1 MSSAALADRPA
12 VPSATDA
19 LERNVQIAKSFCN
32 AAEETADAI
41 VVTDRNGHIEYVN
54 RAFERTT
61 GYRQEEILGKTP
73 RLLKSGQHGQEFYQ
87 GMWATILSG
96 NVFRAT
102 IINRKKNGELY
113 HAEQTITPVK
123 DTAGHIS
130 HFVSIIRDITERIRT
145 QDQLR
150 RTAEELARSN
160 KELDQFALMVA
171 HDLKAPQ
178 RTALTFTQLLQ
189 KRCNGKLDAESDEFL
204 GLIASGLTRMGELI
218 DGLLR
223 LARVNSEGD
232 AFEPTDMARLCD
244 AAAAHLRTAIEENG
258 AVVTHD
264 GLPTVRGDATQLI
277 QLFQNLIGN
286 AIKFRRQEPPHIRI
300 AAELTG
306 NECTCS
312 VRDNGI
318 GFDPEQAD
326 RIFGIFQ
333 RLHTQSEYPGS
344 GIGLAIC
351 KRIVERHGGRIWA
364 ESKPDEGSAFYFTL
378 PLMETR
384 A

>member
-1 MSSAALADRPA
+1 METQSVRIDATANVSPMGSTLA
-12 VPSATDA
+12 
-19 LERNVQIAKSFCN
+19 VQVAKSFAN
-32 AAEETADAI
+32 AVEETADAVLI
-41 VVTDRNGHIEYVN
+41 TDPNGHIEYVN
-54 RAFERTT
+54 PAFECTT
-61 GYRQEEILGKTP
+61 GFRQDEVLGKTP
-73 RLLKSGQHGQEFYQ
+73 RILKSGRHPLAFYET
-87 GMWATILSG
+87 MWRTILSG
-96 NVFRAT
+96 DVFRAT
-102 IINRKKNGELY
+102 IVNRKRNGDLY

-123 DTAGHIS
+123 DAAGHIS

-150 RTAEELARSN
+150 RTVEELARYN

-189 KRCNGKLDAESDEFL
+189 KRCDGKLDAESDEFL

-232 AFEPTDMARLCD
+232 AFEPTDIGKLCD
-244 AAAAHLRTAIEENG
+244 AATAHLRPAIQENG

-264 GLPTVRGDATQLI
+264 GLPTVTGDASQLI

-286 AIKFRRQEPPHIRI
+286 AIKFRRPEPPHIRI
-300 AAELTG
+300 AAEPTG
-306 NECTCS
+306 NEWTCA

-326 RIFGIFQ
+326 RIVGIFQ
-333 RLHTQSEYPGS
+333 RLHTQSEYPGI

-364 ESKPDEGSAFYFTL
+364 ESTPDEGSAFYFTL
-378 PLMETR
+378 PV
-384 A
+384 

>member
-1 MSSAALADRPA
+1 MSSAALADRPV

-123 DTAGHIS
+123 DTAGNIS

-264 GLPTVRGDATQLI
+264 GLPTVMGDATQLI

-351 KRIVERHGGRIWA
+351 KKIVERHGGRIWA
-364 ESKPDEGSAFYFTL
+364 ESKPDEGSAFNFTL
-378 PLMETR
+378 PVMETR
-384 A
+384 V